1 MKSPAKVLLVPAFFI
16 IICCGK
22 HKPEIK
28 DAGNTQSRDTA
39 EDSPSSG
46 GAIVR
51 AAARDHSLPPNIR
64 QSAVVFQR
72 TLDGLEADKKEFA
85 RAVRELSTTRNERTC
100 QIWVSMMRASEAGL
114 PGALPQKDEFANLE
128 KRSREGTLEGV
139 ESNPLRFIDI
149 LRACVTKLT
158 EFDMPEADQ
167 EVEAFMKRFEAKYGT
182 TEMGKFFLNY
192 YRTEIGQ
199 SLEVR
204 KKGGASWK
212 RQRRVDRNSE

>member
-1 MKSPAKVLLVPAFFI
+1 MKQLSEILLVPAIFI

-22 HKPEIK
+22 HEPKIK
-28 DAGNTQSRDTA
+28 DAGNTQFRDTA
-39 EDSPSSG
+39 GGLPVSG

-51 AAARDHSLPPNIR
+51 AAAMDHSLPPNIR

-72 TLDGLEADKKEFA
+72 TLDGVEADKRELA
-85 RAVRELSTTRNERTC
+85 RAVKELSTTRNERTC
-100 QIWVSMMRASEAGL
+100 QIWISMMRASEAGL
-114 PGALPQKDEFANLE
+114 PRTLPLKDEFAKLE
-128 KRSREGTLEGV
+128 KRSQEGTSEGI

-158 EFDMPEADQ
+158 EFDMPEADR
-167 EVEAFMKRFEAKYGT
+167 EVEAFMKRFEVKYGT
-182 TEMGKFFLNY
+182 MEMGKFFLSY

-204 KKGGASWK
+204 KGGGASWK
-212 RQRRVDRNSE
+212 RERGIDKNSE